1 MSGEYISGEYT
12 SVKNGLPPIYG
23 YGTKYQVEQ
32 AYYHFE
38 QPMYEKTL
46 SPKQLEKATKEAEEL
61 LDKLHAKDKYAINCV
76 PIHIKN
82 YAKLKIQWTKY
93 TQTEYYRAKKDE
105 KYVGYTLIKNKESNK
120 YGTVY
125 TTLTKAKQAAK
136 KLMETNTDIKSV
148 TICKTWENTRH
159 FAFVSAFVK
168 QIPIGAMYF
177 EKIGEMKSMPK
188 KPPKSFIV
196 KPEYAYVFSGCLTD
210 YEYEFM

>member
-1 MSGEYISGEYT
+1 MSGEYIQGEYT
-12 SVKNGLPPIYG
+12 SVKNGLPPLYG
-23 YGTKYQVEQ
+23 YGTRYQLQQ

-38 QPMYEKTL
+38 QPLYEKTL
-46 SPKQLEKATKEAEEL
+46 TPKQLEKATKEAEEL
-61 LDKLHAKDKYAINCV
+61 LDKLHVKDKYAINCV
-76 PIHIKN
+76 PIHIQN
-82 YAKLKIQWTKY
+82 YAKLKIQWEKY
-93 TQTEYYRAKKDE
+93 TQDEYYRAKKGE
-105 KYVGYTLIKNKESNK
+105 KYVGYTLIKNAKPND

-125 TTLTKAKQAAK
+125 TTLTEAKQAAK
-136 KLMETNTDIKSV
+136 KSMEMNTDIRRI
-148 TICKTWENTRH
+148 TICKTWGRSRY
-159 FAFVSAFVK
+159 SAFVK

>member
-1 MSGEYISGEYT
+1 MSGEYVSGEYK
-12 SVKNGLPPIYG
+12 SIKNGLPPV
-23 YGTKYQVEQ
+23 YGTNYQLEH

-38 QPMYEKTL
+38 KPMYEKTL
-46 SPKQLEKATKEAEEL
+46 SPKQLEKATKEAEKL
-61 LDKLHAKDKYAINCV
+61 LDKLHMNDKYAINCV
-76 PIHIKN
+76 PIHIQN

-93 TQTEYYRAKKDE
+93 PQDEYYRAKKDE
-105 KYVGYTLIKNKESNK
+105 KYTGYTLIKNDKPNK

-125 TTLTKAKQAAK
+125 ATLTEAKQAAK
-136 KLMETNTDIKSV
+136 KSMEINTDIKEI
-148 TICKTWENTRH
+148 TICKTWKHSIR
-159 FAFVSAFVK
+159 SAFVK
-168 QIPIGAMYF
+168 QIPVGAMYF

>member
-1 MSGEYISGEYT
+1 MSGEYIQGEYT
-12 SVKNGLPPIYG
+12 SIKNGLPPIC
-23 YGTKYQVEQ
+23 GTNYQLEQ

-38 QPMYEKTL
+38 QPLYEKTL
-46 SPKQLEKATKEAEEL
+46 TPKQLEKATKEAEEL
-61 LDKLHAKDKYAINCV
+61 LKKLHSKDKYAINCV
-76 PIHIKN
+76 PIHIEN
-82 YAKLKIQWTKY
+82 YAKLKIQWKKY

-105 KYVGYTLIKNKESNK
+105 KYVGYTLIKNAEPND

-125 TTLTKAKQAAK
+125 TTLTEAKQAAK
-136 KLMETNTDIKSV
+136 KSMEMHTDIKSV
-148 TICKTWENTRH
+148 TICKTWGNTRR
-159 FAFVSAFVK
+159 FAFTRVSTFVK